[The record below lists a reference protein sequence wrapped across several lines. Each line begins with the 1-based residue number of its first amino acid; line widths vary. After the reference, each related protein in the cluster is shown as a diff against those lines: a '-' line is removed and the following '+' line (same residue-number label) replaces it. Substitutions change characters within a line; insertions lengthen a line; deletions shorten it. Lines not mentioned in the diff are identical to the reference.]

1 MIKKIAVLLILL
13 PLMCGAALFAQG
25 ENLTLKIAVM
35 GPGDELYFWW
45 GHIALIIEDS
55 VRNTSHFY
63 DYGLFS
69 FENKNFFYNFAFGR
83 LLFSSGV
90 SPSNR
95 NMNVYIRTNR
105 DITIY
110 TLDVPPEKRLEIQ
123 EFAEKNV
130 LPENRDYYYH
140 HFDDNCCTRIRDI
153 VDIMTD
159 GQFKEQYGQAP
170 GRYTLRQHVRRHT
183 WFSPPADWLLNF
195 LMGQGIDTPIT
206 VWDEMFL
213 PSEVGSRIND
223 FWYTDTNG
231 ERRKLVKRAEKVFS
245 SENRPQVLD
254 VPRKQWP
261 RQLVFSLALSLLFG
275 FFFFLQY
282 RKIRAGRI
290 LAGISMSAAGFVF
303 GMTGLLLYF
312 MSIFTNHN
320 YTFNNINM
328 LFGTPLLLA
337 AVPFGIRYAQI
348 KDHGKRYLSVTL
360 LKIIWLLAV
369 LGVFISMLIKLLPQ
383 FWQQNLTD
391 QMLMLPI
398 CIVFLLGCCVN
409 TKCKL

>member
-1 MIKKIAVLLILL
+1 MIKKIAVLLLFL
-13 PLMCGAALFAQG
+13 QFMSGAALFAQG
-25 ENLTLKIAVM
+25 ENLTLKIAVA

-45 GHIALIIEDS
+45 GHIALIIDDS
-55 VRNTSHFY
+55 VRNTSKFY

-90 SPSNR
+90 SPSDR
-95 NMNVYIRTNR
+95 NMNVYIKTNR

-110 TLDVPPEKRLEIQ
+110 TLDVPPEKRLEILN
-123 EFAEKNV
+123 FAERNV

-140 HFDDNCCTRIRDI
+140 HFKDNCCTRIRDI
-153 VDIMTD
+153 VDLMTD

-206 VWDEMFL
+206 IWEEMFL
-213 PSEVGSRIND
+213 PSEVGKRIED
-223 FWYTDTNG
+223 FWYTGANG
-231 ERRKLVKRAEKVFS
+231 ERRKLVTRAETVYRAEK
-245 SENRPQVLD
+245 RPPVLD

-261 RQLVFSLALSLLFG
+261 RELVFSLALSLIFG
-275 FFFFLQY
+275 FFFYLQH
-282 RKIRAGRI
+282 RKIRAGQI
-290 LAGISMSAAGFVF
+290 LAGISMSLTGLVF
-303 GMTGLLLYF
+303 GIASLLLYF
-312 MSIFTNHN
+312 LAIFTNHD
-320 YTFNNINM
+320 YTFNNSNM
-328 LFGTPLLLA
+328 FFSTPLLLA

-348 KDHGKRYLSVTL
+348 KDYGKRYLSMTL

-369 LGVFISMLIKLLPQ
+369 LGIFISMLIKLLPQ

-398 CIVFLLGCCVN
+398 TMVFLLGCCLN
-409 TKCKL
+409 CKK